1 MKWRKKSFVVT
12 LTIRLCKCTISPLQI
27 LTQRQTSQT
36 VAKAY
41 SNLKTEELSVLMH
54 EPPCNVNKVQSWVT
68 VHI

>member
-1 MKWRKKSFVVT
+1 MTMKWKKN
-12 LTIRLCKCTISPLQI
+12 IIGLCKCTISPHQI
-27 LTQRQTSQT
+27 LTQWQTSEM

-41 SNLKTEELSVLMH
+41 SNLQTEELSVLMH

>member
-1 MKWRKKSFVVT
+1 MT
-12 LTIRLCKCTISPLQI
+12 LTIHLCKCNFSQI
-27 LTQRQTSQT
+27 LTQRQTSET